1 VDFVLRLLVITS
13 VLLLITSE
21 VFSLDIV
28 SYNNLRQT
36 PHQSDNDILNLWV
49 DGMVDGVIASNAS
62 LEAKGRHK
70 LFCHPVISR
79 DLAYMVIDSRL
90 KKIRYK
96 NDTHVEVVFLDGL
109 IDIYP
114 CPLQ

>member
-1 VDFVLRLLVITS
+1 MLRLIVIFC
-13 VLLLITSE
+13 VLLLITSK
-21 VFSLDIV
+21 VFSLDV
-28 SYNNLRQT
+28 GSYDNLRQT
-36 PHQSDNDILNLWV
+36 PHQSDNDIINLWV
-49 DGMVDGVIASNAS
+49 DGMVDGVIAFNAS
-62 LEAKGRHK
+62 LETKGRRK

-79 DLAYMVIDSRL
+79 DLAYMVIDGRL